1 MQQADERLKFLNT
14 HNTIFW
20 LPIAAAA
27 EKSRGVG
34 KSPKLVSSDH
44 CHISAENYNRRHNV
58 TEMPKQSI
66 KNSEAHHLPVSRTQK
81 SPSL

>member
-1 MQQADERLKFLNT
+1 MQQAGERLNYET
-14 HNTIFW
+14 HKTIFW

-44 CHISAENYNRRHNV
+44 CHISAEKLIAASIKEV
-58 TEMPKQSI
+58 PKQRI
-66 KNSEAHHLPVSRTQK
+66 KKTPRHTYLYLEPRSHPT
-81 SPSL
+81 